1 MSILGLA
8 LIAIG
13 FIIGLIYGIQ
23 LLILAFRTS
32 ILWGLGSMLVPFVG
46 IIFIIKYWDEAKKP
60 FLRSLIAIPFYIAG
74 GLILQ
79 AAAPVAN

>member
-1 MSILGLA
+1 MDSLGFI

-13 FIIGLIYGIQ
+13 FLIALVFGVQ

-32 ILWGLGSMLVPFVG
+32 VLWGLGSMLVPFVG
-46 IIFIIKYWDEAKKP
+46 LIFIIKYWDEAKKP

-74 GLILQ
+74 GVLIQ
-79 AAAPVAN
+79 GAAPVAN